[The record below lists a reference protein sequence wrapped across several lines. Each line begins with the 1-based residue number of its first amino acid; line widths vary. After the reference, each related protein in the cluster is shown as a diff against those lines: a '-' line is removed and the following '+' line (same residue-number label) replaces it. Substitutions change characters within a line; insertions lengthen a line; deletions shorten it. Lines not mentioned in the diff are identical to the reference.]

1 MHKNYTYNLVELPKG
16 KRALRNKWV
25 YKVKSREVDSSPRY
39 KARIVVKRFQQK
51 RGVDFGEIFAPVVKM
66 TSIQTVLS
74 IAASMD
80 LEIEQLDV
88 KTTFLHGQLDEEIYM
103 EQPEGF
109 MEKGKENLL
118 CRLKKSLYGLKQAPC
133 QWYKKFESFIMEHKF
148 RKTQTN
154 HCLFVKRYEEGDFL
168 IHLLYV
174 DDMLIVRKD
183 KRKIGSLTKALGKLF
198 AMKDLGPSKQ
208 ILGMHIV

>member
-103 EQPEGF
+103 DQPEGF

-133 QWYKKFESFIMEHKF
+133 QWYKKFESFMVEHKF
-148 RKTQTN
+148 
-154 HCLFVKRYEEGDFL
+154 
-168 IHLLYV
+168 
-174 DDMLIVRKD
+174 
-183 KRKIGSLTKALGKLF
+183 
-198 AMKDLGPSKQ
+198 
-208 ILGMHIV
+208 